1 LQYCNTFIN
10 HIDQRYLTA
19 VAGKTGID
27 FSLQVVVDSLVQR
40 AVFIDHRHLG
50 VGRLDSQLPAH
61 TVSGVIDQ
69 RIFQKWLADAVDP
82 SGKAFQGKWDIVGL
96 FFTRLAISNAGFS
109 VGRARLSDKN
119 PDAD

>member
-1 LQYCNTFIN
+1 
-10 HIDQRYLTA
+10 
-19 VAGKTGID
+19 
-27 FSLQVVVDSLVQR
+27 
-40 AVFIDHRHLG
+40 
-50 VGRLDSQLPAH
+50 SQLPAH

-119 PDAD
+119 PDADTCGVLLFQQIRQIIVCSVGDGNGAHGNSSHT